1 MLCQMCLNGTVLA
14 AGGCMIISFPLR
26 QNALQMTLNTMEW
39 RNARLILNERELTDI
54 DALKMADERMA
65 KRK

>member
-1 MLCQMCLNGTVLA
+1 
-14 AGGCMIISFPLR
+14 MIISFPLR